1 MYVGRSL
8 LFSQSV
14 PGHTLHITT
23 TYCNFLGLTGMSG
36 LMSHLTHY
44 RSLDIFEIF
53 SPSGSQAI
61 LVFSIPN
68 RVAMFWRKLGTPLT
82 GVSNA
87 RGLWENDDFRPI
99 SCSIWEMV
107 IVRWAH
113 SARQS
118 VSGTV
123 STDCLSVLSGVS
135 TIHCDVYLTS
145 HGFMSVSGPRAP
157 GILPMIMSW
166 TGASMHYTFAIPV

>member
-1 MYVGRSL
+1 MPSPGLHV
-8 LFSQSV
+8 SV
-14 PGHTLHITT
+14 TFVDHVKTNKG
-23 TYCNFLGLTGMSG
+23 
-36 LMSHLTHY
+36 
-44 RSLDIFEIF
+44 IFEIF

-61 LVFSIPN
+61 LVFQYQ
-68 RVAMFWRKLGTPLT
+68 MGWRCSDGKLGTPLT
-82 GVSNA
+82 GASNA
-87 RGLWENDDFRPI
+87 MGLWENDDFPPI
-99 SCSIWEMV
+99 SCSIWETV

-113 SARQS
+113 SARLS

-157 GILPMIMSW
+157 GILPTIMSW
-166 TGASMHYTFAIPV
+166 TGVSMHYTSAMPV